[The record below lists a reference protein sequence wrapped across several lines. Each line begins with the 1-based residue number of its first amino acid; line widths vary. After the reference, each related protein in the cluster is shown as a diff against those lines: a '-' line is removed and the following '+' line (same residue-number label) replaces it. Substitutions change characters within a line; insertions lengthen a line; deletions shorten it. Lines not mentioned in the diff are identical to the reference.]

1 MTSASMSS
9 ARPVPVRLALA
20 AGVLLLGAI
29 PAARVGAQEPTDT
42 SLTLDRAAT
51 VEVRGGAHD
60 VTVSVGTDR
69 TLRVRG
75 GADTRLSV
83 RGAGRAVVVQPAERR
98 GGGAVTLEVP
108 RGTTVL
114 ARTQSGDVTVRGTG
128 ADVEVVT
135 LSGDVRVEEGERV
148 RVESVS
154 GDVTV
159 RGARDGV
166 RVEATSGDVRVEG
179 VDGDLEVSL
188 TSGSVTLR
196 GVASRRVSVKTVS
209 GDVDWAGALVP
220 DGRYDFGAHSGDLRL
235 ALPRDVGAVLDV
247 RTFSGDVDTGP
258 LALTLVPDAPR
269 AGRERE
275 REERELADARD
286 RLDAL
291 RDSLRRATSDSARIA
306 RARQRERERPPGWER
321 NLERTVEGLVES
333 VMRGVAV
340 GMESVAGAVDDVA
353 ERTRGRRYTLGRGDG
368 PRLTLSTFSGTISF
382 RPLDGAAPRRE

>member
-1 MTSASMSS
+1 MSS
-9 ARPVPVRLALA
+9 PTHAPARLAIA
-20 AGVLLLGAI
+20 AGALLLGVFL
-29 PAARVGAQEPTDT
+29 AARVAAQERTDT
-42 SLTLDRAAT
+42 TLTLDRTTT
-51 VEVRGGAHD
+51 VEVSGGSHD
-60 VTVSVGTDR
+60 VTVSVGADR

-83 RGAGRAVVVQPAERR
+83 RGAGRTVVVRPAERR

-159 RGARDGV
+159 RGARDGA
-166 RVEATSGDVRVEG
+166 RLEATSGDVRVEG

-188 TSGSVTLR
+188 TSGSLTAR

-235 ALPRDVGAVLDV
+235 ALPRDAAAALDV
-247 RTFSGDVDTGP
+247 RTFSGALDTGP

-275 REERELADARD
+275 REQRELAEARD
-286 RLDAL
+286 RLAAL
-291 RDSLRRATSDSARIA
+291 RDSLRRATTDSARVA
-306 RARQRERERPPGWER
+306 RARERERERPSGWER
-321 NLERTVEGLVES
+321 NLERTVEGVVES

-340 GMESVAGAVDDVA
+340 GMESAVGAMDDIA

-368 PRLTLSTFSGTISF
+368 PRVTLSTFSGNITV
-382 RPLDGAAPRRE
+382 RPLDGVPPRRE

>member
-1 MTSASMSS
+1 MTVSFIASPSPAI
-9 ARPVPVRLALA
+9 ARVAPVL
-20 AGVLLLGAI
+20 GVLLLGAL
-29 PAARVGAQEPTDT
+29 PAARAGAQERTDT
-42 SLTLDRAAT
+42 TVALERAAT
-51 VEVRGGAHD
+51 VEVSGGSHD
-60 VTVSVGTDR
+60 VTVSVGADR

-75 GADTRLSV
+75 GADTRLAV
-83 RGAGRAVVVQPAERR
+83 RGAGRTVVVQPAGRR
-98 GGGAVTLEVP
+98 SGGAVMLEVP

-166 RVEATSGDVRVEG
+166 RVEATSGDVRVEE
-179 VDGDLEVSL
+179 VDGDLEVRL

-196 GVASRRVSVKTVS
+196 GVASRRVAVKTVS
-209 GDVDWAGALVP
+209 GDVDWAGVLVP

-235 ALPRDVGAVLDV
+235 ALPRDVGAALDV
-247 RTFSGDVDTGP
+247 RTFSGELDTGP

-275 REERELADARD
+275 ARELAEARD
-286 RLDAL
+286 KLAAL
-291 RDSLRRATSDSARIA
+291 RDSLQRLNADSSRVA
-306 RARQRERERPPGWER
+306 RARQRERERPPGWEGQ
-321 NLERTVEGLVES
+321 LQRTVDGVVES
-333 VMRGVAV
+333 VLSGVTIGLA
-340 GMESVAGAVDDVA
+340 SAAGAMDNLA
-353 ERTRGRRYTLGRGDG
+353 ERTRGQRYTLGRGDG
-368 PRLTLSTFSGTISF
+368 ARVTLSSFSGTIRL
-382 RPLDGAAPRRE
+382 RPLEGAAPRRE